1 MDNHIFIFQ
10 FAGTTGLSREELGCL
25 RGPQIAMKLKYN
37 SKELC
42 DAIDEAAAS
51 VAFYYQNDS
60 HADATDGFAEQLVHS
75 LSRTY
80 HITDSSTISNA
91 LAVLAAFPQQPPVKK
106 LKAGCGGAGGGIVNG
121 SDVINNISG
130 VMQLLSSVAVD
141 SGGVVTHQSSGVPI
155 VVDCVSGSP
164 AIVPHCDD
172 TDDLSDHGGG
182 SDFSCG
188 NPSGCV
194 DIDGRSD
201 IIPQSSFSALLA
213 MFTQVVPLVTAEPI
227 NVAVAV
233 APRVKPLPQR
243 ATQRDRHPFTRDQKD
258 AFIVELGYH
267 LDNMVCDSVHPIL

>member
-1 MDNHIFIFQ
+1 MRGIINNGDVV
-10 FAGTTGLSREELGCL
+10 LG
-25 RGPQIAMKLKYN
+25 G
-37 SKELC
+37 
-42 DAIDEAAAS
+42 
-51 VAFYYQNDS
+51 
-60 HADATDGFAEQLVHS
+60 G
-75 LSRTY
+75 
-80 HITDSSTISNA
+80 STINNVEV
-91 LAVLAAFPQQPPVKK
+91 VL
-106 LKAGCGGAGGGIVNG
+106 GGGSTIRNG
-121 SDVINNISG
+121 E
-130 VMQLLSSVAVD
+130 
-141 SGGVVTHQSSGVPI
+141 VVLGDLDI
-155 VVDCVSGSP
+155 
-164 AIVPHCDD
+164 
-172 TDDLSDHGGG
+172 DDLSDHGGG